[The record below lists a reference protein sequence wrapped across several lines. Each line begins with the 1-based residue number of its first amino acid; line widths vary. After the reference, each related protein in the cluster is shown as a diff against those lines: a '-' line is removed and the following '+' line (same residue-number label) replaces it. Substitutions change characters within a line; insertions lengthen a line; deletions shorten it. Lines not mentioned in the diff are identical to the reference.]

1 MCMTDVHKGVC
12 MHMFVRSVC
21 DCVSECGWHGERAQ
35 EGVSEKRLCEEYVCK
50 LSEGRG
56 ERRQRAGSG
65 CRAVEVHSLQVC

>member
-1 MCMTDVHKGVC
+1 MTV
-12 MHMFVRSVC
+12 SVS
-21 DCVSECGWHGERAQ
+21 VGGHLHVERAQ

-56 ERRQRAGSG
+56 ERRQRVGYREQSGPWGAGGSAGSG